1 MKDTSKRRRW
11 TGRTAIFVA
20 AAIALPLTATVVPD
34 FAEDQSVADGKA
46 PKTTKHKTKI
56 VILKNGEGDVHMI
69 NLGGDADTPFVKTIK
84 RDGKT
89 IILRSN
95 TEMTDAE
102 IEKMADDAEMSRAQ
116 AEDDHGQ
123 AEADRGEAEAARGEA
138 EAARAHAITV
148 VRDMDV
154 AAYIPDIDIS
164 EITKNCEDGQ
174 PVATDVS
181 GFDGKNKSR
190 VRIVMCGKGQAK
202 LARAEAIQGLREAL
216 AEVRNEA
223 DIPESTRKSVLDSLA
238 KQIKR
243 MQDQTDE

>member
-1 MKDTSKRRRW
+1 MKDTSKRRLW
-11 TGRTAIFVA
+11 TGRAAIFAA
-20 AAIALPLTATVVPD
+20 AAIALPLTATVVPV
-34 FAEDQSVADGKA
+34 FAEDQPVAENNSSKVE
-46 PKTTKHKTKI
+46 KHKTKI
-56 VILKNGEGDVHMI
+56 VILKNGAGDIQTI
-69 NLGGDADTPFVKTIK
+69 NLGGDTDTPFVKTIK

-95 TEMTDAE
+95 KEMTDAE
-102 IEKMADDAEMSRAQ
+102 VEKMVDDADLSRAQ
-116 AEDDHGQ
+116 AEADSGQ
-123 AEADRGEAEAARGEA
+123 AEADRGQAEATRGEA
-138 EAARAHAITV
+138 EAARAHAIAV

-154 AAYIPDIDIS
+154 ASYIPDIDIS

-202 LARAEAIQGLREAL
+202 LARAEAIQGLREAR
-216 AEVRNEA
+216 AEIENDE
-223 DIPESTRKSVLDSLA
+223 DIPAATRKSVLDSLE

-243 MQDQTDE
+243 MQEQADE